1 MLLKIIS
8 GGQTGVDRAALDT
21 AIKMG
26 LAHGGF
32 IPRGRKTEDGR
43 LPDTYALVE
52 LDSPNYQE
60 RTERNVLE
68 AEGTLIVSRGPLD
81 GGSAYTRHM
90 AELHG
95 VPWLHVD
102 LNQINAFQA
111 ARQIDAWIADSHIE
125 VLNVAGPRASKDAE
139 IYGITMRLLESVF
152 YMDMMRLSA
161 DAPGG
166 FASTWQTGRVLNA
179 PETLSEAVEALNG
192 MLSLRDRHR
201 IALTGEGGL
210 PMVQESLNDVLRR
223 VFRLDRGNQKLLD
236 DCAARLNNPGIDADT
251 AGRVVVRALWE
262 ELRRTHMIRRI
273 K

>member
-1 MLLKIIS
+1 MILKIIS

-43 LPDTYALVE
+43 LPDTYTLVE
-52 LDSPNYQE
+52 LDSPNYRV
-60 RTERNVLE
+60 RTERNVVE
-68 AEGTLIVSRGPLD
+68 AEGTLIISRGPLD
-81 GGSAYTRHM
+81 GGSAYTRQV

-102 LNQINAFQA
+102 LKQIGAFQA
-111 ARQIDAWIADSHIE
+111 ARQIDEWVADNRIE
-125 VLNVAGPRASKDAE
+125 VLNVAGPRASKDPD
-139 IYGITMRLLESVF
+139 IYTMTMRLLESVLF
-152 YMDMMRLSA
+152 MDMTRLSA

-166 FASTWQTGRVLNA
+166 FAATWQAPRVLNA
-179 PETLSEAVEALNG
+179 PETVGDAVTALTD

-210 PMVQESLNDVLRR
+210 AVIQESLNDVLRR
-223 VFRLDRGNQKLLD
+223 VFRLDRGNQALLY
-236 DCAARLNNPGIDADT
+236 DCSTRGDGLPLDAET
-251 AGRVVVRALWE
+251 AGRVIVRALWE
-262 ELRRTHMIRRI
+262 ELRSSHLIRRI